1 MKVVVVVAGATA
13 AGRRAGDDQ
22 DEEDEP
28 LSATALAADLES
40 ALDSDLGVEI
50 EAVDGTYGE
59 SRTVPILEAD
69 LIVAVGEASLLTLVR
84 DEVVSPILPVAIE
97 QGVESVAHADLESAI
112 RSFVADEHAIKS
124 IPTIHV
130 RADGDEYRALMDVMA
145 VTADAAKIS
154 EYRLLGRDRGEEV
167 AIDTVRADGIVASAP
182 PGTPGYGTAAG
193 GPILDPDLH
202 AVNVIPVGPF
212 RVEQP
217 HWVLELPISIE
228 VARGEVPVT
237 LLVDDRDEGRIQAG
251 TKVELTWGDPVEFVR
266 TPVSASSLGESQRGP
281 DSE

>member
-13 AGRRAGDDQ
+13 AGGRAGDGDA
-22 DEEDEP
+22 DEP
-28 LSATALAADLES
+28 LSATTLATDLES

-59 SRTVPILEAD
+59 SRTVPIVEAD
-69 LIVAVGEASLLTLVR
+69 LIVAVGEQSLLTLVR

-112 RSFVADEHAIKS
+112 RSFVAEDHSTKS

-130 RADGDEYRALMDVMA
+130 QADGDEFRALMDVMA

-182 PGTPGYGTAAG
+182 AGTPGYGTAAG
-193 GPILDPDLH
+193 GPILDPDLQ

-251 TKVELTWGDPVEFVR
+251 TTVELTWGDPVDIVR
-266 TPVSASSLGESQRGP
+266 TPVSASSLGESRRAP